1 MPATDNTSDNPLLTR
16 LQELVQETDFE
27 FVIELIDIYLS
38 ETPTQIQA
46 MVKALD
52 TQNHHMLTI
61 AAHTL
66 KGSSLNLGAKSSN
79 CLSWNCTRGVDGIA
93 VCSCPTGQVA
103 AATSFLTEAGQGN
116 PDACAQYPVSLPLQM
131 PEKSKGKSK

>member
-1 MPATDNTSDNPLLTR
+1 MPTTDNTSGNPLLTR

-66 KGSSLNLGAKSSN
+66 KGSSLNLGAKQLGAACFRLEELGRSDKPILASIN
-79 CLSWNCTRGVDGIA
+79 TKEIESEFE
-93 VCSCPTGQVA
+93 QVKA
-103 AATSFLTEAGQGN
+103 IL
-116 PDACAQYPVSLPLQM
+116 LPFKLNKQ
-131 PEKSKGKSK
+131 